1 MFAEVDVKDMVVDKK
16 YAILVRNDPWTYRTG
31 TFKET
36 KVFHGQ
42 IFHYVKVHDG
52 IQNVDTYSALRNI
65 QNKNKT
71 ISYYTFVPQK
81 ERITQAME
89 TRALQKMLQCI
100 VNDDFTWL

>member
-1 MFAEVDVKDMVVDKK
+1 MFVEVDSNDLVVGVK
-16 YAILVRNDPWTYRTG
+16 YAILVRNEPWIYRTG
-31 TFKET
+31 TFKE
-36 KVFHGQ
+36 FGPGQ
-42 IFHYVKVHDG
+42 EFHYVKIHDG
-52 IQNVDTYSALRNI
+52 IQNVDKYSALRNI

-71 ISYYTFVPQK
+71 ISYYAFVPQK